1 MSRFTYLLFLYLIY
15 SACQSGKDV
24 GADIVKR
31 SESTLASDPN
41 AAIIEVD
48 SLLNSP
54 TSKSI
59 SPKARIQLNLLRQ
72 RAYAAVGVMDSVLS
86 VGVSIRKEAEQVGDS
101 ISMARS
107 LLPIRG
113 EISMTDQQAI
123 VPYLP
128 GAAGTFQKQGMFYEE
143 AVING
148 LIGAIQTREGRFSD
162 AMGYLYHARD
172 TLERLDSIRPLYA
185 VYMNIGNNLS
195 AMNNPHPSIDFYR
208 KARNVAVRL
217 KDSLR
222 QASSWMNEGIAFSY
236 MGVLDSSRMAFEQ
249 GLRLTPTKGGDLI
262 TLQLRYNLATLE
274 EKRGDNKQAE
284 YNYLMVRDR
293 SAAMG
298 DPVGVAMA
306 NSGLAGIMSSTG
318 RSDEAIRLLNT
329 SIAQLDSLHLN
340 HYILELN
347 SKLIAIYK
355 GAGRYK
361 EGLTTS
367 ERLRRL
373 KDSLVAIE
381 KQKTVQ
387 ELEVKYQRERQQ
399 MENDELRHDVRQR
412 TILTV
417 VLVSLVIMLGVLML
431 VMRQRNRY
439 QQSLVRTY
447 ARLLDDYRRQRD
459 VQDLGQPHHPMHLP
473 SSLSSKSSMESEED
487 DEDALDPADTGV
499 QEDATPDDN
508 QWFDQMM
515 HTLRQEKPHLS
526 HRFKIE
532 DIARR
537 LDIPARRL
545 TRITRKV
552 TGQSL
557 SQLLNRLRVEEASR
571 IMEDKESAHLK
582 IDAIASMC
590 GFSNRQHFR
599 RVFEQVTGVN
609 PGFYRSRTLPGASPE
624 D

>member
-148 LIGAIQTREGRFSD
+148 LIGAIQTRAGRFSD

-387 ELEVKYQRERQQ
+387 ELEVRYQRERQQ

-431 VMRQRNRY
+431 VLRQRNRY
-439 QQSLVRTY
+439 HQSLVRTY
-447 ARLLDDYRRQRD
+447 ARLLDDFRRQRD
-459 VQDLGQPHHPMHLP
+459 EMDPGMPHSVRLVQPTR
-473 SSLSSKSSMESEED
+473 SSERSMEEDED
-487 DEDALDPADTGV
+487 DDALDPSDA
-499 QEDATPDDN
+499 EALLDATPEDI

-515 HTLRQEKPHLS
+515 HMLRQEKPHLS
-526 HRFKIE
+526 HRFKTE

-545 TRITRKV
+545 THISRKM

-571 IMEDKESAHLK
+571 IMEDRGSVHLK

-609 PGFYRSRTLPGASPE
+609 PGFYRSRTLPGVDS
-624 D
+624 DD